1 MRVTASHIVNWAS
14 TQTKEAQT
22 DLPRW
27 VRRLCFEPETTRQL
41 SFPAGDSTY
50 VPGWDGAL
58 FSERGN
64 AWVPS
69 GASRWEIGCD
79 QNVLGKAN
87 SDYQKRTEQICEAER
102 SACTFVFVTPRRWTK
117 KLDWIAEQCSK
128 GEWAGVRAYDADDLE
143 QWLEQSPAVALQFAE
158 ELGLSGGGVVSL
170 SRYWDSW
177 ARQCS
182 PPITPKAL
190 FMDRT
195 QVFDALGEKIQ
206 TTNTSS
212 GSIHPLVIR
221 ADSVEEA
228 VAFAVAVV
236 MASRDLQNHAMV
248 VTEPQGWRYVEANTQ
263 LRIAIAAMTETA
275 LNPILRENLRV
286 IVPHATGDLV
296 GKPEGDELVL
306 ERPNIYEFEKALI
319 AIGMEESDAKRYALS
334 TGRSWTVLRR
344 QRAINP
350 AIQQPAWLV
359 TSQSVSLPLLCLL
372 GAWHAGTAAD
382 RQVVERL
389 AARTYEEIECD
400 LRQLAR
406 LDDAPLLNI
415 GSVWKAKSPLELLDQ
430 CGGRITSS
438 QLDRFFAIAREMLSA
453 PDPQLELPEEE
464 RWMAQVHGKVHPYSE
479 LLFESVCDSLMKLAV
494 RGSEQVGLQAL
505 HIEERVSG
513 LIHELL
519 DKADGQRWLSL
530 ASYLPTLAEA
540 APDAFLRAVQNSLRM
555 PDGPVTR
562 LITET
567 SDSGFGGRCWHSGL
581 LWALETLGWA
591 PRRLAPVALIL
602 AQLSHVPIKG
612 NWGNKPSGSLFG
624 LFRSWLPQTAAS
636 LPERI
641 KVLNLL
647 IDRDADA
654 AFRVLRKIAAG
665 GQQMA
670 FPAHR
675 PKWREDDAGAGRGVT
690 YDEMHEMLDFA
701 RGKLLQLSEGNA
713 PRIVSLLQKTTL
725 RDREELPRV
734 LALIEPYTLPTAK
747 DEDRE
752 IIRLALRQIIHWHRN
767 YDDAPAN
774 ELNEWLSPAEAC
786 YELLAPQGLVA
797 RHRWLFD
804 SYWLEL
810 PNHDCDDDP
819 CERRNSIIQRRVSAL
834 TEIYQAQCMVGIE
847 NLVEVCAEPSTVG
860 ATLAQVVWDDIFWPE
875 WITTKGEYF
884 STGMPMGLCIAGF
897 LQTLPAPA
905 SGELLQAVI
914 GLSKQD
920 GWRPEKLARFLTLA
934 TPNQETWQLVDA
946 CGPEVSAVYWQAVR
960 LYHRGNDTDL
970 EFVLERLLEAK
981 RPLSALRYCQYSLEQ
996 TAPAQLFS
1004 DLQQLLHGEV
1014 EEGLKLESWHLEK
1027 MLGRLE
1033 ESGEIDRMALIHLEF
1048 GLFPFLR
1055 YGREV
1060 KANALYEGVMSE
1072 PELFK
1077 ELICLLYKPEHGD
1090 REEPTEASKAA
1101 ADRAWSILHSCK
1113 RLPGT
1118 QPDGSINGDIFFKFI
1133 KETRDLCSHAD
1144 RPTMCDQT
1152 LGQILAHSPADE
1164 DGTWP
1169 FTPVRELLDSP
1180 QLEEMRRGFCIGTS
1194 NKRGITSRSPWDGGD
1209 QERTLAAYF
1218 SDQARRVQF
1227 SHPVVATML
1236 EGIAKSYE
1244 RHGKHEDIEANL
1256 RKESF

>member
-1 MRVTASHIVNWAS
+1 
-14 TQTKEAQT
+14 
-22 DLPRW
+22 
-27 VRRLCFEPETTRQL
+27 
-41 SFPAGDSTY
+41 
-50 VPGWDGAL
+50 
-58 FSERGN
+58 
-64 AWVPS
+64 
-69 GASRWEIGCD
+69 
-79 QNVLGKAN
+79 
-87 SDYQKRTEQICEAER
+87 
-102 SACTFVFVTPRRWTK
+102 
-117 KLDWIAEQCSK
+117 
-128 GEWAGVRAYDADDLE
+128 
-143 QWLEQSPAVALQFAE
+143 
-158 ELGLSGGGVVSL
+158 
-170 SRYWDSW
+170 
-177 ARQCS
+177 
-182 PPITPKAL
+182 
-190 FMDRT
+190 MDRT
-195 QVFDALGEKIQ
+195 QVFDALGKKLQ

-212 GSIHPLVIR
+212 SSIHPLVIR

-228 VAFAVAVV
+228 VAFTVAMV
-236 MASRDLQNHAMV
+236 MASHDLRDTAMV
-248 VTEPQGWRYVEANTQ
+248 VTEPQGWHYVEANPQ
-263 LRIAIAAMTETA
+263 LRIAIAARTETA
-275 LNPILRENLRV
+275 LNPILREKLRV

-296 GKPEGDELVL
+296 GKPEGDALAL

-350 AIQQPAWLV
+350 ALQQPPWLL
-359 TSQSVSLPLLCLL
+359 TPQSVSLPLLCLL
-372 GAWHAGTAAD
+372 GAWCADAAAD

-389 AARTYEEIECD
+389 AARPYEEIERD

-406 LDDAPLLNI
+406 LDDAPVLSI
-415 GSVWKAKSPLELLDQ
+415 GAVWKAKSPLELLDQ
-430 CGGRITSS
+430 CGNRITSS
-438 QLDRFFAIAREMLSA
+438 QLDRFFAIAREMLST
-453 PDPQLELPEEE
+453 PDPQLELPEDD
-464 RWMAQVHGKVHPYSE
+464 RWMAQVRGKVHPHSG

-505 HIEERVSG
+505 DIEERVSR

-540 APDAFLRAVQNSLRM
+540 APEEFLRVVQNSLRM
-555 PDGPVTR
+555 PDAPVTR
-562 LITET
+562 LISEN

-581 LWALETLGWA
+581 LWALETLSWA

-602 AQLSHVPIKG
+602 AQLSHVPMKG
-612 NWGNKPSGSLFG
+612 NWGNKPSGSLLG

-647 IDRDADA
+647 IERDAEA
-654 AFRVLRKIAAG
+654 AFRVLKKIAAV

-690 YDEMHEMLDFA
+690 YDEMHEMLAFA
-701 RGKLLQLSEGNA
+701 RGKLLLLSEGNA

-725 RDREELPRV
+725 RDREELPKV
-734 LALIEPYTLPTAK
+734 LALIEPFTQPTAK

-752 IIRLALRQIIHWHRN
+752 IIRVALRQIIHWHRN

-774 ELNEWLSPAEAC
+774 ELNEWLSSAETY
-786 YELLAPQGLVA
+786 YELLAPQGLA
-797 RHRWLFD
+797 TRHRWLFD
-804 SYWLEL
+804 SHWLEL
-810 PNHDCDDDP
+810 PCLVGDDTSI
-819 CERRNSIIQRRVSAL
+819 ERGNAISQLRISAL
-834 TEIYQAQCMVGIE
+834 TEIYQALGMAGIE
-847 NLVEVCAEPSTVG
+847 NLIRVCAEPSTVG
-860 ATLAQVVWDDIFWPE
+860 ATLARVVWEDVYWPA
-875 WITTKGEYF
+875 WITTNGEDF
-884 STGMPMGLCIAGF
+884 SAGMPMSLCIAGF
-897 LQTLPAPA
+897 LQTLPAQV

-920 GWRPEKLARFLTLA
+920 AWRPERMAQILTLA
-934 TPNQETWQLVDA
+934 TANQETWQLVEA
-946 CGPEVSAVYWQAVR
+946 CGPQVSAAYWQGVR
-960 LYHRGNDTDL
+960 FYYGGNDKDL
-970 EFVLERLLEAK
+970 GFVLERLLEAK
-981 RPLSALRYCQYSLEQ
+981 RPLSALHYCQHVLEL
-996 TAPAQLFS
+996 TDPTQLFS
-1004 DLQQLLHGEV
+1004 ALQQLLHGEV
-1014 EEGLKLESWHLEK
+1014 EMGLKLESWHLEK

-1033 ESGEIDRMALIHLEF
+1033 GSGEIDKMALIHLEF
-1048 GLFPFLR
+1048 GLFPLLR
-1055 YGREV
+1055 YGREI

-1090 REEPTEASKAA
+1090 REDPTEASKAA
-1101 ADRAWSILHSCK
+1101 AERAWSILHSCK

-1118 QPDGSINGDIFFKFI
+1118 QPDGTINGDIFYKFI
-1133 KETRDLCSHAD
+1133 EEARNLCSLAD

-1152 LGQILAHSPADE
+1152 LGQILAHAPADE

-1180 QLEEMRRGFCIGTS
+1180 ELEEMRNGFCIGAF
-1194 NKRGITSRSPWDGGD
+1194 NKRGVTSRSPWDGGN
-1209 QERTLAAYF
+1209 QERTLATYF
-1218 SDQARRVQF
+1218 RDQARRVQY

-1244 RHGKHEDIEANL
+1244 RHGKREDIEANL

>member
-14 TQTKEAQT
+14 TQAKEAQT

-27 VRRLCFEPETTRQL
+27 VRRLCFDPETTRQL

-58 FSERGN
+58 FSESGD

-79 QNVLGKAN
+79 RNVLGKAN
-87 SDYQKRTEQICEAER
+87 GDYQKRTEQTSEAER
-102 SACTFVFVTPRRWTK
+102 SACTFVFVTPRRWAK
-117 KLDWIAEQCSK
+117 KLDWVAEQCRK
-128 GEWAGVRAYDADDLE
+128 DEWSEVRAYDADDLE
-143 QWLEQSPAVALQFAE
+143 QWLEQKPAVALQFAE
-158 ELGLSGGGVVSL
+158 ELGLSGWGVVSL

-177 ARQCS
+177 ARQCR
-182 PPITPKAL
+182 PPITPEAL

-195 QVFDALGEKIQ
+195 QVFEALGEKIL
-206 TTNTSS
+206 TTNPSS
-212 GSIHPLVIR
+212 SSIHALVIR

-228 VAFAVAVV
+228 VAFTVASV
-236 MASRDLQNHAMV
+236 MASGDLQDHAMV
-248 VTEPQGWRYVEANTQ
+248 VTEPQGWRYVEANPQ
-263 LRIAIAAMTETA
+263 LRIAIAARTETA
-275 LNPILRENLRV
+275 LNPIMREKLRV

-306 ERPNIYEFEKALI
+306 ERPNIYEFEKALV

-350 AIQQPAWLV
+350 AIQLPPWLS
-359 TSQSVSLPLLCLL
+359 TPQSASLPLLCLL
-372 GAWHAGTAAD
+372 GAWYADTAAD

-389 AARTYEEIECD
+389 AARPYEEIERD

-406 LDDAPLLNI
+406 FDDAPVLSI
-415 GSVWKAKSPLELLDQ
+415 GAVWKAKSPLELLDQ
-430 CGGRITSS
+430 CGDRITSG
-438 QLDRFFAIAREMLSA
+438 QLDRFFAIAREMLST
-453 PDPQLELPEEE
+453 PDPQLELPEDD
-464 RWMAQVHGKVHPYSE
+464 RWMAQIHGKVHAHSG
-479 LLFESVCDSLMKLAV
+479 LLFESICDSLIKLAV

-505 HIEERVSG
+505 DIEERVSG
-513 LIHELL
+513 LIHDLL

-540 APDAFLRAVQNSLRM
+540 APDEFLHVVRSSLRM
-555 PDGPVTR
+555 PDAPVTR
-562 LITET
+562 LISE
-567 SDSGFGGRCWHSGL
+567 SSGSGFGGRCWHSGL
-581 LWALETLGWA
+581 LWALETLSWA

-602 AQLSHVPIKG
+602 AQLSHVPMRG

-647 IDRDADA
+647 IDRDAEA

-665 GQQMA
+665 GPQTA

-675 PKWREDDAGAGRGVT
+675 PKWREDDAGSGRGVT
-690 YDEMHEMLDFA
+690 YDEKHEMVDLA
-701 RGKLLQLSEGNA
+701 REKLLQLSEGNA
-713 PRIVSLLQKTTL
+713 PRIVSLLQKTRL

-734 LALIEPYTLPTAK
+734 LALIEPLTLPTAK

-752 IIRLALRQIIHWHRN
+752 IIRIALRQIIHWHRN
-767 YDDAPAN
+767 YDDAPAS
-774 ELNEWLSPAEAC
+774 ELNEWLSPAETS
-786 YELLAPQGLVA
+786 YELLVPQGLVT

-804 SYWLEL
+804 SHWLDL
-810 PNHDCDDDP
+810 PSRDLDDDS
-819 CERRNSIIQRRVSAL
+819 CERGDAITQRRILAL

-847 NLVEVCAEPSTVG
+847 NLIRVCAEPSTVG
-860 ATLAQVVWDDIFWPE
+860 ATLALVVWDDILWPD
-875 WITTKGEYF
+875 WLTTKGDDF
-884 STGMPMGLCIAGF
+884 STGTPMSQCIAGF
-897 LQTLPAPA
+897 LQTLSVPA

-914 GLSKQD
+914 GLSQQ
-920 GWRPEKLARFLTLA
+920 GAWRPEKLARALTLA
-934 TPNQETWQLVDA
+934 TPNQVTWQLVEA
-946 CGPEVSAVYWQAVR
+946 CGPEVSAAYWQGVR
-960 LYHRGNDTDL
+960 LHHRGNDKDL
-970 EFVLERLLEAK
+970 GFVLERLLEAK
-981 RPLSALRYCQYSLEQ
+981 RPLSALQYCQYCLEQ
-996 TAPAQLFS
+996 TDPAQLFS
-1004 DLQQLLHGEV
+1004 ALQQLLRGEV
-1014 EEGLKLESWHLEK
+1014 EEGLKLQSWHLEK

-1033 ESGEIDRMALIHLEF
+1033 EAGEIDKMALIHLEF
-1048 GLFPFLR
+1048 GLFPLLQ

-1060 KANALYEGVMSE
+1060 KANALYEGIMSE

-1077 ELICLLYKPEHGD
+1077 ELICLLYKPESGD

-1101 ADRAWSILHSCK
+1101 AERAWNILHSCK

-1118 QPDGSINGDIFFKFI
+1118 QPDESINGEVFYKFI
-1133 KETRDLCSHAD
+1133 KEARYLCNLAD

-1152 LGQILAHSPADE
+1152 LGQILAHAPADE

-1169 FTPVRELLDSP
+1169 FTLVRELLDSP
-1180 QLEEMRRGFCIGTS
+1180 ELEEMRSGFYIGTL
-1194 NKRGITSRSPWDGGD
+1194 NKRGATSRSPWDGGD
-1209 QERTLAAYF
+1209 QERALATYF
-1218 SDQARRVQF
+1218 RDQARRVQY
-1227 SHPVVATML
+1227 SYPVVATML

-1244 RHGKHEDIEANL
+1244 RHGKREDIEANL

>member
-1 MRVTASHIVNWAS
+1 MRLTASHIANWAS
-14 TQTKEAQT
+14 THAKDAQT
-22 DLPRW
+22 NLPRW

-58 FSERGN
+58 FSVRGN

-87 SDYQKRTEQICEAER
+87 GDYQKRTGQLSEADR

-117 KLDWIAEQCSK
+117 KLDWVAEQCSK
-128 GEWAGVRAYDADDLE
+128 EEWADVRAYDADDLE

-158 ELGLSGGGVVSL
+158 ELGLSGWGVVSV
-170 SRYWDSW
+170 SRYWDLW
-177 ARQCS
+177 ARQCNPS
-182 PPITPKAL
+182 ITPEAL
-190 FMDRT
+190 FMDRI
-195 QVFDALGEKIQ
+195 QVFEALDKKIQ
-206 TTNTSS
+206 TIDTLS
-212 GSIHPLVIR
+212 GSVHPLVIR

-228 VAFAVAVV
+228 SAFMVAVV
-236 MASRDLQNHAMV
+236 MASCDLQDHALV
-248 VTEPQGWRYVEANTQ
+248 VTEPQGWRYVEANPQ
-263 LRIAIAAMTETA
+263 LRIAIAARTETA
-275 LNPILRENLRV
+275 LNPVLRENLRV

-350 AIQQPAWLV
+350 AIQRPSWLV
-359 TSQSVSLPLLCLL
+359 TPQSASLPLLCLL

-382 RQVVERL
+382 LQVVERL
-389 AARTYEEIECD
+389 AGRSYEEIERD

-406 LDDAPLLNI
+406 LDDAPVLSI
-415 GSVWKAKSPLELLDQ
+415 GAVWKAKSPLELLDQ
-430 CGGRITSS
+430 CGDRITSG
-438 QLDRFFAIAREMLSA
+438 QLDRFFAIAREMLST

-464 RWMAQVHGKVHPYSE
+464 RWMAQVHGKVHLHSGM
-479 LLFESVCDSLMKLAV
+479 LFESVCDSLVKLAV

-513 LIHELL
+513 LIRELL
-519 DKADGQRWLSL
+519 DKADDQRWLSL

-540 APDAFLRAVQNSLRM
+540 APDEFLRVVQSSLQM
-555 PDGPVTR
+555 PDSPVTR

-567 SDSGFGGRCWHSGL
+567 SESGLGGRCWHSGL

-591 PRRLAPVALIL
+591 PRRLAQVALIL
-602 AQLSHVPIKG
+602 AQLSHVPIRG

-647 IDRDADA
+647 IERDTEA
-654 AFRVLRKIAAG
+654 AFRVLRQLAAV
-665 GQQMA
+665 GQQTA

-690 YDEMHEMLDFA
+690 YTEMHEMLNLA
-701 RGKLLQLSEGNA
+701 KGKLLQLSEGNV
-713 PRIVSLLQKTTL
+713 PRIVTLLQKTKL
-725 RDREELPRV
+725 RDREELPKV
-734 LALIEPYTLPTAK
+734 LALIEPFTLVTAI

-752 IIRLALRQIIHWHRN
+752 IIRVALRQIIHWHRN
-767 YDDAPAN
+767 YDDGSAN
-774 ELNEWLSPAEAC
+774 ELNEWLSPAETY
-786 YELLAPQGLVA
+786 YELLAPQDLVV

-804 SYWLEL
+804 SHCPEL
-810 PNHDCDDDP
+810 PSRDRDDSWGSGN
-819 CERRNSIIQRRVSAL
+819 EITQRRISAL
-834 TEIYQAQCMVGIE
+834 NEIYQAHCMVGIE
-847 NLVEVCAEPSTVG
+847 NLVGICAEPSTVG
-860 ATLAQVVWDDIFWPE
+860 AILAQVAWSDVSWPE
-875 WITTKGEYF
+875 WITTKGEDF
-884 STGMPMGLCIAGF
+884 ATDLPMSVCISGF
-897 LQTLPAPA
+897 LQALTSPA

-914 GLSKQD
+914 ELSKQG
-920 GWRPEKLARFLTLA
+920 GWRPERLARVLILA
-934 TPNQETWQLVDA
+934 TPSQETWQVVEE
-946 CGPEVSAVYWQAVR
+946 CGQEVSAVYWQCVR
-960 LYHRGNDTDL
+960 IYHRGNDDDL
-970 EFVLERLLEAK
+970 RFVLERLLEAK
-981 RPLSALRYCQYSLEQ
+981 RPLSALKCCQYSLAQ
-996 TAPAQLFS
+996 TNPIQLFAA
-1004 DLQQLLHGEV
+1004 LQQLLHGEV
-1014 EEGLKLESWHLEK
+1014 EEGVKLEPWRLEK

-1033 ESGEIDRMALIHLEF
+1033 DSGEIDKMALIHLEF
-1048 GLFPFLR
+1048 GLFPFLQ

-1060 KANALYEGVMSE
+1060 KANALYEGIMSE

-1077 ELICLLYKPEHGD
+1077 ELICLLYRPENGE
-1090 REEPTEASKAA
+1090 REEPTEAVRVAA
-1101 ADRAWSILHSCK
+1101 GRAWSILHSCR

-1118 QPDGSINGDIFFKFI
+1118 QPDGSIDVEIFSKFI
-1133 KETRDLCSHAD
+1133 EQARELCSHAD

-1152 LGQILAHSPADE
+1152 LGQILAHTPADE

-1169 FTPVRELLDSP
+1169 FTPVRELLDRP
-1180 QLEEMRRGFCIGTS
+1180 ELEEMRIGFCTGTW
-1194 NKRGITSRSPWDGGD
+1194 NKRGTTIRSPWDGGD
-1209 QERTLAAYF
+1209 QERGLATYYR
-1218 SDQARRVQF
+1218 DQAKRVQH

-1244 RHGKHEDIEANL
+1244 RYGKSEDVEANL

>member
-14 TQTKEAQT
+14 TQAKEAQT

-50 VPGWDGAL
+50 VPGWDGTL

-87 SDYQKRTEQICEAER
+87 GDYQKRTEQISEAER
-102 SACTFVFVTPRRWTK
+102 SACTFVFVTPRRWAK
-117 KLDWIAEQCSK
+117 KLDWVAEQCK
-128 GEWAGVRAYDADDLE
+128 KDEWAGVRAYDADDLE
-143 QWLEQSPAVALQFAE
+143 QWLEQKPAVALQFAE
-158 ELGLSGGGVVSL
+158 ELGLSGWGVVSL

-177 ARQCS
+177 ARQCR
-182 PPITPKAL
+182 PPITPEAL

-195 QVFDALGEKIQ
+195 QVFEALGEKIQ

-212 GSIHPLVIR
+212 NSIYPLVVR

-228 VAFAVAVV
+228 VAFTVATV
-236 MASRDLQNHAMV
+236 MAYRDLQDHAMV
-248 VTEPQGWRYVEANTQ
+248 VTEPQGWRYVEANPQ
-263 LRIAIAAMTETA
+263 LRIAIAVRTETA
-275 LNPILRENLRV
+275 LNPILREKLRV

-344 QRAINP
+344 QRALNP
-350 AIQQPAWLV
+350 AIQQPPWLL
-359 TSQSVSLPLLCLL
+359 TPQSASLPLLCLL
-372 GAWHAGTAAD
+372 GAWYADTAAD

-389 AARTYEEIECD
+389 AARPYEEIERD
-400 LRQLAR
+400 LRQLAQ
-406 LDDAPLLNI
+406 LDDAPVLNI
-415 GSVWKAKSPLELLDQ
+415 GAVWKAKSPLELLDQ
-430 CGGRITSS
+430 CGNRITSG
-438 QLDRFFAIAREMLSA
+438 QLDRFFAIAREMLST
-453 PDPQLELPEEE
+453 PDPQLELPEDD
-464 RWMAQVHGKVHPYSE
+464 RWMAQVHGKVHPHSG
-479 LLFESVCDSLMKLAV
+479 LLFESICDSLMKLAV
-494 RGSEQVGLQAL
+494 RGSEQVGLKAL
-505 HIEERVSG
+505 DIEERVSR

-540 APDAFLRAVQNSLRM
+540 APDEFLRVVQSSLRM
-555 PDGPVTR
+555 PDAPVTR
-562 LITET
+562 LISES

-581 LWALETLGWA
+581 LWALETLSWA
-591 PRRLAPVALIL
+591 PRRLAPAALIL
-602 AQLSHVPIKG
+602 AQLSHIPMRG

-647 IDRDADA
+647 IDRDAEA
-654 AFRVLRKIAAG
+654 AFRVLRQIAAG
-665 GQQMA
+665 GQQAA

-690 YDEMHEMLDFA
+690 YDEMHEMLDFV
-701 RGKLLQLSEGNA
+701 RVKLLQLSEGNA

-725 RDREELPRV
+725 RDIEELPRV
-734 LALIEPYTLPTAK
+734 LVLIEPFTLPTAK

-752 IIRLALRQIIHWHRN
+752 IIRIALRQIIHWHRN
-767 YDDAPAN
+767 YGDAPPN
-774 ELNEWLSPAEAC
+774 ELNERLSPAEAS
-786 YELLAPQGLVA
+786 YELLAPQGLVT

-804 SYWLEL
+804 SHWLEL
-810 PNHDCDDDP
+810 PSRDRNDDSL
-819 CERRNSIIQRRVSAL
+819 ERGNAITQRRISAL

-847 NLVEVCAEPSTVG
+847 NLIRVCAEPSTVG
-860 ATLAQVVWDDIFWPE
+860 ATLAQVVWDDISWPE
-875 WITTKGEYF
+875 WITTKGGDF
-884 STGMPMGLCIAGF
+884 SAGMPMCLCIAGF
-897 LQTLPAPA
+897 LQTLPSPV
-905 SGELLQAVI
+905 SYGLLQAVI
-914 GLSKQD
+914 GISKQD
-920 GWRPEKLARFLTLA
+920 AGRPEKLARALALA
-934 TPNQETWQLVDA
+934 TPNQEIWQLVEA
-946 CGPEVSAVYWQAVR
+946 CGPEVSAAYWQGVR
-960 LYHRGNDTDL
+960 LYNRGDDKDL
-970 EFVLERLLEAK
+970 EFVLARLLVAK
-981 RPLSALRYCQYSLEQ
+981 RPLSALQYCRYSLEQ
-996 TAPAQLFS
+996 TNPTQLFS
-1004 DLQQLLHGEV
+1004 TLQQLLHGEV
-1014 EEGLKLESWHLEK
+1014 EEGLQLESWHLEK
-1027 MLGRLE
+1027 MLRRLE
-1033 ESGEIDRMALIHLEF
+1033 ESGEIDRMALIQLEF
-1048 GLFPFLR
+1048 GLFPLLR

-1101 ADRAWSILHSCK
+1101 AERAWGILHSCE
-1113 RLPGT
+1113 RLPGI
-1118 QPDGSINGDIFFKFI
+1118 QPDKSINGDIFYKFI
-1133 KETRDLCSHAD
+1133 KETRDLCGLAD

-1152 LGQILAHSPADE
+1152 LGQILAHAPADE

-1169 FTPVRELLDSP
+1169 FAPVRELLDSP
-1180 QLEEMRRGFCIGTS
+1180 DLEEMRSGFCIGTW
-1194 NKRGITSRSPWDGGD
+1194 NKRGATSRSPWDGGE
-1209 QERTLAAYF
+1209 QERTLATYF
-1218 SDQARRVQF
+1218 RDQARRVQY

-1244 RHGKHEDIEANL
+1244 RHGKREDIDANL

>member
-1 MRVTASHIVNWAS
+1 MRVTASHIANWAN
-14 TQTKEAQT
+14 TQAKEAQT

-27 VRRLCFEPETTRQL
+27 VRRLCFEPETTLQL

-58 FSERGN
+58 FRERGN

-79 QNVLGKAN
+79 QNVLSKAN
-87 SDYQKRTEQICEAER
+87 GDYQKRTEQLSEAER
-102 SACTFVFVTPRRWTK
+102 SECTFVFVTPRRWTK
-117 KLDWIAEQCSK
+117 KLDWVAEQCSK

-143 QWLEQSPAVALQFAE
+143 QWLEQSPGVALQFAE
-158 ELGLSGGGVVSL
+158 ELGLSGWGVVSL

-177 ARQCS
+177 AQQCS
-182 PPITPKAL
+182 PPITPEAL
-190 FMDRT
+190 SMDRT
-195 QVFDALGEKIQ
+195 QVFNTLSEKIQ
-206 TTNTSS
+206 ITNTSS

-228 VAFAVAVV
+228 VAFTVAVV
-236 MASRDLQNHAMV
+236 MASHDLQDHAMV
-248 VTEPQGWRYVEANTQ
+248 VTEPQGWRYVEANPQ
-263 LRIAIAAMTETA
+263 LRIAIAARTEIA

-286 IVPHATGDLV
+286 IVPLATGDLG

-319 AIGMEESDAKRYALS
+319 TIGMEESDAKRYALS

-350 AIQQPAWLV
+350 AIQQPTWLL
-359 TSQSVSLPLLCLL
+359 TPQSASLPLLCLL
-372 GAWHAGTAAD
+372 GAWHADAAAD

-389 AARTYEEIECD
+389 AARPYEEVECD

-406 LDDAPLLNI
+406 LDDAPVLNI
-415 GSVWKAKSPLELLDQ
+415 GAVWKAKSPLELLDQ
-430 CGGRITSS
+430 CGDRITSG
-438 QLDRFFAIAREMLSA
+438 QLDRFFSIAREMLST

-464 RWMAQVHGKVHPYSE
+464 RWMAQVHGKVHLYSGM
-479 LLFESVCDSLMKLAV
+479 LFESVCDSLMKLAV

-505 HIEERVSG
+505 NIEERVSG

-519 DKADGQRWLSL
+519 NKANGERWLSL

-540 APDAFLRAVQNSLRM
+540 APDEFLRVVQSSLRM
-555 PDGPVTR
+555 PDAPVTR

-602 AQLSHVPIKG
+602 AQLSHVPMKG
-612 NWGNKPSGSLFG
+612 NWGNKPSVSLFG
-624 LFRSWLPQTAAS
+624 FFRSWLPQTAAS

-641 KVLNLL
+641 EVLNLL
-647 IDRDADA
+647 IDRDAEA
-654 AFRVLRKIAAG
+654 AIRVLRTLTAVG
-665 GQQMA
+665 EQMA

-690 YDEMHEMLDFA
+690 YDEMYKMLDFA
-701 RGKLLQLSEGNA
+701 RGRLLQLSEGNA
-713 PRIVSLLQKTTL
+713 PRIASLLQKTTFKE
-725 RDREELPRV
+725 REELPRV
-734 LALIEPYTLPTAK
+734 LALIEPFTLPTAK

-752 IIRLALRQIIHWHRN
+752 IIRVALRQIIHWHRN

-774 ELNEWLSPAEAC
+774 ELNEWLSPVERY
-786 YELLAPQGLVA
+786 YELLSPQSLVT

-804 SYWLEL
+804 NHWLEL
-810 PNHDCDDDP
+810 PSRDCDDDSWGHG
-819 CERRNSIIQRRVSAL
+819 NAITQRRISAL
-834 TEIYQAQCMVGIE
+834 TEIYQAQCMSGIE
-847 NLVEVCAEPSTVG
+847 NLIEVCTEPTTVG
-860 ATLAQVVWDDIFWPE
+860 ATLAHVVWDDFSWPK
-875 WITTKGEYF
+875 WVTTKGEDF
-884 STGMPMGLCIAGF
+884 SPGMPMSLCIAGL

-905 SGELLQAVI
+905 SGELLKAVI

-920 GWRPEKLARFLTLA
+920 RWRPEKLARFLTLA
-934 TPNQETWQLVDA
+934 TPNQETWQLVEK
-946 CGPEVSAVYWQAVR
+946 CGSEVSAAYWQGVQ

-970 EFVLERLLEAK
+970 KFVLERLLVAK
-981 RPLSALRYCQYSLEQ
+981 RPMSALQYCQCSLDRADP
-996 TAPAQLFS
+996 TQLFS
-1004 DLQQLLHGEV
+1004 ALQQLLHGEV
-1014 EEGLKLESWHLEK
+1014 EEGLKLESWRLEK
-1027 MLGRLE
+1027 MLGRIE
-1033 ESGEIDRMALIHLEF
+1033 ESGEIDKTALIHLEF
-1048 GLFPFLR
+1048 GLFPLLQ

-1060 KANALYEGVMSE
+1060 KANALYEGIMSE

-1090 REEPTEASKAA
+1090 REVQNEASKAA
-1101 ADRAWSILHSCK
+1101 AERAWSILHSCK

-1118 QPDGSINGDIFFKFI
+1118 QPDGTINRDTFTKFI
-1133 KETRDLCSHAD
+1133 KETRDLCSYAD

-1152 LGQILAHSPADE
+1152 LGQILAHAPSDE

-1169 FTPVRELLDSP
+1169 STPVRELLDNP
-1180 QLEEMRRGFCIGTS
+1180 ELEDMRSGFCIGTS
-1194 NKRGITSRSPWDGGD
+1194 NKRGVTSRSPWDGGD
-1209 QERTLAAYF
+1209 QERTLAMYF
-1218 SDQARRVQF
+1218 RDQARRVQY

-1236 EGIAKSYE
+1236 EGIAKGYE
-1244 RHGKHEDIEANL
+1244 RHGKREDIEANL
-1256 RKESF
+1256 RKEGF